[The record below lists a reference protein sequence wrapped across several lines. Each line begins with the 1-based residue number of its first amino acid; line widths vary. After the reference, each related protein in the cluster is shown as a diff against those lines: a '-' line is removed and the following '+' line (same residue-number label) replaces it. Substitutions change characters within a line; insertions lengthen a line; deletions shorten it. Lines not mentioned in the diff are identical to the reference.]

1 MRLHCIWVYSLKKFS
16 RSYAMVKT
24 TASCQMWVSWW
35 IMCVTWC
42 VKSNAMVNSSLF
54 SFFVFLTANTL
65 PKHAVLVNLSTCHLY
80 PFLMGFPW
88 KFGRRTHPR
97 LSLTICTHR
106 PNKLLVK
113 PNHLSL
119 LKRPQG
125 LWFQRSEPL
134 FFWRNTLAVSELKK
148 KKRVRG
154 MMQTE
159 MDFHG

>member
-1 MRLHCIWVYSLKKFS
+1 M
-16 RSYAMVKT
+16 
-24 TASCQMWVSWW
+24 
-35 IMCVTWC
+35 
-42 VKSNAMVNSSLF
+42 KSNATVNSSTV
-54 SFFVFLTANTL
+54 FFVFLTANTL

-88 KFGRRTHPR
+88 KFGRRMHPR
-97 LSLTICTHR
+97 LSRTICAHR

-134 FFWRNTLAVSELKK
+134 FFWRNTLAVSEKK
-148 KKRVRG
+148 KKSVRDDANRNG
-154 MMQTE
+154 FPWLVLTSLNS
-159 MDFHG
+159 GVLL